1 MNKIVREIIKIDED
15 LCDGC
20 GQCILSCAEGAL
32 QIIDGKARLVSETLC
47 DGFGNCVGT
56 CPQDAIKIIK
66 READDFDEEA
76 VQEHLKT
83 FKPEIPAAATA
94 SKPAGS
100 SGTIATIPMALHGPS
115 TAPHPHAH
123 SGGCPGSAMRMFE
136 ASPETAEDESDTTG
150 EIRST
155 LVQWPVQLMLVPPT
169 APFLRGKELL
179 LAADCCPFAYADF
192 HRKYLKG
199 KSLLVGCP
207 KLDDLDHYRQ
217 KLEEVFRHSGCTGVT
232 VMIMEVPCC
241 GGLNLIARQALQASG
256 VDIPFKEVVIGV
268 RGDVLREREVA

>member
-1 MNKIVREIIKIDED
+1 MSQTVREIIKIDED

-32 QIIDGKARLVSETLC
+32 QIIDGKAKLVSETLC

-66 READDFDEEA
+66 REAEDFDEAA

-83 FKPEIPAAATA
+83 FKPEIPASAQAANA
-94 SKPAGS
+94 PKESQ
-100 SGTIATIPMALHGPS
+100 TIATIPMASNNPS
-115 TAPHPHAH
+115 PAHHHHAH

-136 ASPETAEDESDTTG
+136 SAPETDDADAPG

-169 APFLRGKELL
+169 APFLRGRELL

-241 GGLNLIARQALQASG
+241 GGMNLIARQALQASG
-256 VDIPFKEVVIGV
+256 VDIPFKEVVIGI
-268 RGDVLREREVA
+268 RGEVLREREVA